1 MTRFKIPTISTD
13 LTKRMEGHTFRVIKG
28 TFLLLSILL
37 IVWIGKLI
45 VFDSNTISV
54 NAYNPRLAKL
64 EEGYIR
70 GSILDADGNVLA
82 YTQMNEAGEKTRV
95 YPYGKVFAHVT
106 GYSGKTKT
114 GLELAMNTERVSA
127 SSWLDTLRSACLL
140 YTSRVYSAD
149 PEGKSCHRCMSS
161 IFSSR
166 IARQRWTDI
175 IISVKQEAQHGGKA

>member
-114 GLELAMNTERVSA
+114 GLELAMNTELLSA
-127 SSWLDTLRSACLL
+127 SSWLDTLRSAVRDTPVQGCDVVTTLQAGLQEKAYALL
-140 YTSRVYSAD
+140 
-149 PEGKSCHRCMSS
+149 G
-161 IFSSR
+161 
-166 IARQRWTDI
+166 
-175 IISVKQEAQHGGKA
+175 